1 MDGGINGDQNFYSRR
16 PTSYSPEHQQPHRYE
31 PPPLPDFE
39 ARSPQL
45 PPKVSYLTSHNLQ
58 AVQGNTNGYAAAGL
72 SNGGDPDEYYRG
84 VHHAGTSYS
93 DISTLGMAA
102 TASESRPLQSSLRS
116 NGNGTTPKHPS
127 LAQARNLKPSTYRS
141 ASSPLEDRPGLNN
154 AKSTSA
160 LNGYT
165 RTPSVSVKDL
175 KNRFDHLTG
184 QQSPPAA
191 RKASPRVNTS
201 AAAPAYLRDRG
212 GYQARN
218 ANSST
223 AGTSRAGSVTRDAG
237 KQKSPTSSRTT
248 QRTRFAAEDQA
259 SNNTLSGTARIPRP
273 RNGVSGINSQASK
286 SMSNLSPTSPTAPQ
300 TQTSRPL
307 FGEILP
313 NEQGTSS
320 IGYGIPGIR
329 AATRRTSDSS
339 LHPSWQ
345 QHSRSK
351 SNEIS
356 PTSPDAWYKGQT
368 DLDNIDPNKPRPR
381 SHNRNH
387 SDFPDS
393 KVNTMNGVTPSFQTS
408 NSPASAAQA
417 PSRLPI
423 PAAKR
428 QSVSSNSS
436 IPSTRSNS
444 PFASNGI
451 ANAKLRKPE
460 QRPWSPAGRAN
471 TPTSRAKTPTTRHS
485 SRGKTRTPEKSTSN
499 NASLKAHIVAPPP
512 KTSPPLRSSRPR
524 QPVSSATTANAR
536 LKTAE
541 RSNSPQQVRTGM
553 KVTRNNGEGYA
564 ARERKISDVPL
575 TAVDFAAR
583 RQQIKRAYT
592 KSIHESEQKEI
603 RAANL
608 RRLSERHQ
616 AKASIASQE
625 SQEPQVVA
633 HDVEKDDEPVLAEA
647 QPILE
652 APVETK
658 PSPQPLQISTS
669 FPRPERQ
676 SVIAHRIDV
685 DQDSPTL
692 GMPGSFIEDDEPPS
706 AISNATGT
714 TEIEN
719 EPQTEAPR
727 LSRLPSKP
735 DGFSSRVSYAE
746 DLMSP
751 EQAFFGMQNMSSPDD
766 ESIRI
771 MLDATP
777 VEEPPH
783 ESTPTNDVFA
793 RDPSPPGAYQQS
805 PEVAEDQPV
814 FASTV
819 TVASPQESAPV
830 HSEPSSPLESCDEQT
845 SGNEESPIVSEEP
858 AYEEHRAP
866 SRAPPEISFP
876 DEINY
881 HESEETATRLQL
893 PMLRTALASSVMISG
908 LSQDYLNTPITDIE
922 YESSDGGLAAHSG
935 GDSEHYDREYLDSP
949 RDDQASTHDYRT
961 SHQSAWTDYSVGT
974 NDEYSEREDSSRPVT
989 TYELQPEP
997 EPEPEQKPPPPP
1009 KELSPVVP
1017 PKPEGYSPLPSPRFA
1032 PQSSQLPIRHQLP
1045 PLSTGEGLG
1054 LGFSDQSQDFGTATI
1069 PLWPAYSPPP
1079 VPPQDEAPAPPSRT
1093 PPPPTVSSMRPESSL
1108 YQSSQYETGRHPE
1121 SRRASDDLYSPRG
1134 SLSTP
1139 RSSTQIS
1146 FDDAANEAKSKNVPE
1161 SSLETEEERQ
1171 AAEKT
1176 RKRLYQRKMVIKE
1189 LIETESVYLKDM
1201 NVVEEIYKGTAEACP
1216 KLDHTDVKT
1225 IFRNTAD
1232 IISFST
1238 KFLEELKAGASS
1250 IYSPRSRARQSKAV
1264 SAAAVSSSASPTSTD
1279 RFSVAATLTTDETD
1293 EEKDRKTFIG
1303 ANFSK
1308 HLKKMQQIYTD
1319 YLKHSEIASSRLAV
1333 LQQDAA
1339 VQVWLS
1345 ECNLVAKDLTK
1356 AWDLDALLVKPVQ
1369 RITRYQLL
1377 LKELA
1382 ESTLLDHPDYRA
1394 LCTAREELSVLLQGI
1409 DEMKKRIHMVGQIV
1423 GRKRKES
1430 DVRSNLAKAFGRRA
1444 EKLQS
1449 SANRP
1454 PEDEEYQKMH
1464 NTFGVEFLR
1473 LQVVLRDVEDYARH
1487 QREYVSKTLQY
1498 FSSMELIMRMQ
1509 QSSKPEIE
1517 SKWVRFNLS
1526 MRDMGTIAID
1536 DHVGAIQR
1544 EVIEPLEKVITM
1556 YTQPGLAMKKRN
1568 KRRLDYEK
1576 SLNYK
1581 SSGKKIDDKLAE
1593 QVAQYEALNETLK
1606 IELPKL
1612 SALTKTLGRLCQ
1624 IRLLFLK
1631 TEWYGIWQMKLSGAL
1646 EANQFPNDVS
1656 DILDHFHRDFPY
1668 TDTSLKELGIINGS
1682 FGNGG
1687 TTRGSQSTQ
1696 DDESQRKARPS
1707 NLSSRSRGLSI
1718 NSDKSPSLPTPEFA
1732 KRHSGQFTFSPILSN
1747 GPGLPQPQFAY
1758 SNMPYSTGHS
1768 RAGSG
1773 SPATPDTASSSRPH
1787 HTPLGRPSTSRSHT
1801 SDTGMT
1807 RGNSD
1812 YNTPHRRESG
1822 STYNSHYEGGP
1833 PNARPYSGLFHSA
1846 MPMEDESQRSSRAS
1860 SRDRNMSGG
1869 YNVLYLAASL
1879 FEFNISATKSEA
1891 GYPYLTYQA
1900 GEIFDVIG
1908 EKGELWLAKNQDDP
1922 SDEVG
1927 WIWSKHFA
1935 RLAAD

>member
-1 MDGGINGDQNFYSRR
+1 MDGGINADQNFYSRR
-16 PTSYSPEHQQPHRYE
+16 PNSSSPEHQQPHRYE

-39 ARSPQL
+39 ARTPQL
-45 PPKVSYLTSHNLQ
+45 PPKLPFLTSQNLQ
-58 AVQGNTNGYAAAGL
+58 AIERNTNGYAGAGAL
-72 SNGGDPDEYYRG
+72 SNGGEHDPDDFYRDYRG
-84 VHHAGTSYS
+84 VQQASHNYS
-93 DISTLGMAA
+93 DNSASGMAA

-127 LAQARNLKPSTYRS
+127 LAQARNQLKPSSYRS

-154 AKSTSA
+154 AKSTPA
-160 LNGYT
+160 LNGYS
-165 RTPSVSVKDL
+165 RQPSVSVKAISKQFE
-175 KNRFDHLTG
+175 KNTE
-184 QQSPPAA
+184 SSTSVA
-191 RKASPRVNTS
+191 RKPSPRINTS
-201 AAAPAYLRDRG
+201 ATAPAYLRDRG

-218 ANSST
+218 ANTPTPS
-223 AGTSRAGSVTRDAG
+223 TSRAGTATREAG
-237 KQKSPTSSRTT
+237 KQKSPVSTRPT
-248 QRTRFAAEDQA
+248 QRTRFAAEDQH
-259 SNNTLSGTARIPRP
+259 SNNTLSGTARISRP
-273 RNGVSGINSQASK
+273 RNGASGINPQASK
-286 SMSNLSPTSPTAPQ
+286 SMSNLSPTSPTSPQ

-307 FGEILP
+307 FGEVVP
-313 NEQGTSS
+313 NEQGISS
-320 IGYGIPGIR
+320 IGYGIPH

-351 SNEIS
+351 SNDIS
-356 PTSPDAWYKGQT
+356 PTSPDAWYKGET
-368 DLDNIDPNKPRPR
+368 DLDHVDPNKPRPR

-408 NSPASAAQA
+408 NPPASVQA
-417 PSRLPI
+417 PTRLPG
-423 PAAKR
+423 PSKR
-428 QSVSSNSS
+428 QSTSSTSS

-444 PFASNGI
+444 PFTSNRI
-451 ANAKLRKPE
+451 TNSKLRKPE
-460 QRPWSPAGRAN
+460 QRPWSPAARAN

-485 SRGKTRTPEKSTSN
+485 PRGKGRDPEKSTSN
-499 NASLKAHIVAPPP
+499 NASLKAYISAPPP

-524 QPVSSATTANAR
+524 QPVSSATTATPRQKAVD
-536 LKTAE
+536 
-541 RSNSPQQVRTGM
+541 RSGSPQHVRTGM
-553 KVTRNNGEGYA
+553 KVTRNNGEGFTA
-564 ARERKISDVPL
+564 RERERKISDVPL

-583 RQQIKRAYT
+583 RQLIQRAYT

-608 RRLSERHQ
+608 RRLSERQ
-616 AKASIASQE
+616 ARASLAAQESEKAS
-625 SQEPQVVA
+625 
-633 HDVEKDDEPVLAEA
+633 HNVEKDEEPVLAEA

-652 APVETK
+652 APAETK
-658 PSPQPLQISTS
+658 PSPKPLQISTS
-669 FPRPERQ
+669 FPRPE
-676 SVIAHRIDV
+676 VPPATAHRAEI

-692 GMPGSFIEDDEPPS
+692 GMPGSFVEDEEPAS
-706 AISNATGT
+706 AISCATGI
-714 TEIEN
+714 TEFDN

-727 LSRLPSKP
+727 LSLLPSRP
-735 DGFSSRVSYAE
+735 DGFSGHISYTE

-751 EQAFFGMQNMSSPDD
+751 EQAYFGMQNMSSPDN

-771 MLDATP
+771 MLDGTP
-777 VEEPPH
+777 VEEHQP

-805 PEVAEDQPV
+805 PEVAEELPI

-819 TVASPQESAPV
+819 TTASPKQTTPV
-830 HSEPSSPLESCDEQT
+830 HSRPQSPLGSCDEQI
-845 SGNEESPIVSEEP
+845 SNDESPILPNETVLP
-858 AYEEHRAP
+858 QHVEHDVQIHVA
-866 SRAPPEISFP
+866 PEISFP
-876 DEINY
+876 DEVNY
-881 HESEETATRLQL
+881 VEPQEHATRLEL
-893 PMLRTALASSVMISG
+893 PTLRTALAPSVMINR
-908 LSQDYLNTPITDIE
+908 LSQEFLNTPVTDID
-922 YESSDGGLAAHSG
+922 YESSDGLAQISG
-935 GDSEHYDREYLDSP
+935 GEGDLYDREYMDRP
-949 RDDQASTHDYRT
+949 RDDEDSGRNFRS

-974 NDEYSEREDSSRPVT
+974 NDEYSEREGYSRPVT
-989 TYELQPEP
+989 TYETED
-997 EPEPEQKPPPPP
+997 KPVPPP
-1009 KELSPVVP
+1009 KELSSVVP
-1017 PKPEGYSPLPSPRFA
+1017 PKPEGYSPLPSPRFP
-1032 PQSSQLPIRHQLP
+1032 PQSSQLSIRHQLP
-1045 PLSTGEGLG
+1045 PLTTGEGLG
-1054 LGFSDQSQDFGTATI
+1054 LGFSDSSHDFGSSTSI
-1069 PLWPAYSPPP
+1069 PLWPEYSPPP
-1079 VPPQDEAPAPPSRT
+1079 VPLADDASPAPPSRT
-1093 PPPPTVSSMRPESSL
+1093 PPPPTTTSSMRPASSL
-1108 YQSSQYETGRHPE
+1108 YQSSQNDNGRYTE
-1121 SRRASDDLYSPRG
+1121 SRRASDDLYSPRA

-1146 FDDAANEAKSKNVPE
+1146 FDDATIESSSKSTAVPE
-1161 SSLETEEERQ
+1161 PSLETEEEKK

-1216 KLDHTDVKT
+1216 KLDHSDVKT

-1232 IISFST
+1232 IIAFSA
-1238 KFLEELKAGASS
+1238 KFLDELKSAASS

-1264 SAAAVSSSASPTSTD
+1264 APSGSSTSPTVSD
-1279 RFSVAATLTTDETD
+1279 RFSIAATLTDESD
-1293 EEKDRKTFIG
+1293 DEKDRKTFIG
-1303 ANFSK
+1303 ATFSK
-1308 HLKKMQQIYTD
+1308 HLKKMQAIYTD
-1319 YLKHSEIASSRLAV
+1319 YLKHSEIASSRLAT

-1382 ESTLLDHPDYRA
+1382 ESTPEDHPDYEA
-1394 LCTAREELSVLLQGI
+1394 LKSAREELLILLQGI
-1409 DEMKKRIHMVGQIV
+1409 DEMKKRLHVVSQIV

-1430 DVRSNLAKAFGRRA
+1430 DVRTNLAKAFGRRA

-1449 SANRP
+1449 NANRP
-1454 PEDEEYQKMH
+1454 PEDEAYQALH

-1487 QREYVSKTLQY
+1487 QKEYVAKTLQY
-1498 FSSMELIMRMQ
+1498 FSSMELIMRM
-1509 QSSKPEIE
+1509 SASKYPEIE

-1536 DHVGAIQR
+1536 DHIGAIQR
-1544 EVIEPLEKVITM
+1544 EVVEPLEKVIQM
-1556 YTQPGLAMKKRN
+1556 YNKPGDAMQKRN

-1576 SLNYK
+1576 SLSYK
-1581 SSGKKIDDKLAE
+1581 SQGKKIDEKLAA

-1612 SALTKTLGRLCQ
+1612 SALTKSLGRLCQ

-1631 TEWYGIWQMKLSGAL
+1631 TEWYGIWQKKLSGVL
-1646 EANQFPNDVS
+1646 EASQIPKDNN
-1656 DILDHFHRDFPY
+1656 DILEMFHRDFKY
-1668 TDTSLKELGIINGS
+1668 TEVKLKELGINNGS

-1687 TTRGSQSTQ
+1687 VTRGSQSTQ
-1696 DDESQRKARPS
+1696 DDESRRARPS
-1707 NLSSRSRGLSI
+1707 NLSNRSRGLSI

-1732 KRHSGQFTFSPILSN
+1732 KRNSGQFSFSPLMSN
-1747 GPGLPQPQFAY
+1747 GPGLPQFAY
-1758 SNMPYSTGHS
+1758 QNMPYSNGHS

-1787 HTPLGRPSTSRSHT
+1787 HGTMVRPGTSRSHT
-1801 SDTGMT
+1801 SDTGMA

-1822 STYNSHYEGGP
+1822 STYNSHWEP
-1833 PNARPYSGLFHSA
+1833 PSSRPYSGLFHSA
-1846 MPMEDESQRSSRAS
+1846 MPMPDGPEESQRSSRAS
-1860 SRDRNMSGG
+1860 SRDRNISGG

>member
-1 MDGGINGDQNFYSRR
+1 MDGGINADQNFYSRR
-16 PTSYSPEHQQPHRYE
+16 PNSSSPEHQQPHRYE
-31 PPPLPDFE
+31 PPPLPEFE

-45 PPKVSYLTSHNLQ
+45 PPKLSFLTTQNLQ
-58 AVQGNTNGYAAAGL
+58 AVTGNSNVFVRSGL
-72 SNGGDPDEYYRG
+72 SNGGDRDPDDFYREYRG
-84 VHHAGTSYS
+84 VQQASNNYS
-93 DISTLGMAA
+93 DFSISGMAA

-127 LAQARNLKPSTYRS
+127 LAQARNQLKPSTYRS

-160 LNGYT
+160 LNGYS
-165 RTPSVSVKDL
+165 RQPSVSVKDL
-175 KNRFDHLTG
+175 SKRFDQNTE
-184 QQSPPAA
+184 QSTSGI
-191 RKASPRVNTS
+191 RKPSPRINTS
-201 AAAPAYLRDRG
+201 GAAPAYLRDRG

-218 ANSST
+218 ANSSVPN
-223 AGTSRAGSVTRDAG
+223 TSRAGAATREAG
-237 KQKSPTSSRTT
+237 KQKSPISTRPT
-248 QRTRFAAEDQA
+248 QRARFAKEDER
-259 SNNTLSGTARIPRP
+259 SNNILAGTARIPKP

-286 SMSNLSPTSPTAPQ
+286 SISNLSPTSPNAPSQ
-300 TQTSRPL
+300 AQTSRPL
-307 FGEILP
+307 FGEVIS
-313 NEQGTSS
+313 NEQGTSI
-320 IGYGIPGIR
+320 IGYGIPR
-329 AATRRTSDSS
+329 EANRRTSDSS
-339 LHPSWQ
+339 LHPIW

-351 SNEIS
+351 SNDIS
-356 PTSPDAWYKGQT
+356 PTSPDAWYKGET
-368 DLDNIDPNKPRPR
+368 DLDNVDPNKPRSS

-387 SDFPDS
+387 SDFPDT

-408 NSPASAAQA
+408 NSPGGSAVQA
-417 PSRLPI
+417 PSRLPM
-423 PAAKR
+423 PSKR
-428 QSVSSNSS
+428 QSTSSNSS
-436 IPSTRSNS
+436 LPSTRSNS
-444 PFASNGI
+444 PFASNAI
-451 ANAKLRKPE
+451 TNSKLRKPE
-460 QRPWSPAGRAN
+460 RPWSPAARAN
-471 TPTSRAKTPTTRHS
+471 TPTTHTKTPTRHS
-485 SRGKTRTPEKSTSN
+485 PRGKTRTPEISTSN
-499 NASLKAHIVAPPP
+499 NASLKVLIKPLAP

-524 QPVSSATTANAR
+524 QPVSSANAASSR
-536 LKTAE
+536 QKAPD
-541 RSNSPQQVRTGM
+541 RSSSPQHVRTGM
-553 KVTRNNGEGYA
+553 KVTRNNGEGSA
-564 ARERKISDVPL
+564 ARERKISNEP
-575 TAVDFAAR
+575 VDFAAK
-583 RQQIKRAYT
+583 RQQIQRAYT
-592 KSIHESEQKEI
+592 KSIHESEQKRV

-608 RRLSERHQ
+608 KRLSERHQ
-616 AKASIASQE
+616 AKASTLPQE
-625 SQEPQVVA
+625 SEVA
-633 HDVEKDDEPVLAEA
+633 TEHVERDEEPVLAEA

-658 PSPQPLQISTS
+658 SSPQPLQISTS
-669 FPRPERQ
+669 FPRP
-676 SVIAHRIDV
+676 SLPNVTAHRVEV

-706 AISNATGT
+706 AISNAA

-727 LSRLPSKP
+727 LSRLPSRP
-735 DGFSSRVSYAE
+735 DGFSSRMVYAE

-751 EQAFFGMQNMSSPDD
+751 EQAYFGMQNMSSPDE
-766 ESIRI
+766 ESIQI

-777 VEEPPH
+777 GATPVEAPQP
-783 ESTPTNDVFA
+783 ESTPTNDIFA
-793 RDPSPPGAYQQS
+793 RDPSPPGAYQQT

-814 FASTV
+814 FASIV
-819 TVASPQESAPV
+819 TTASPKETTPV
-830 HSEPSSPLESCDEQT
+830 HSRPASPLESCDEQT
-845 SGNEESPIVSEEP
+845 SSNESSPICDDSAHSEHD
-858 AYEEHRAP
+858 EHEDHDVHSQIA
-866 SRAPPEISFP
+866 PEISFP
-876 DEINY
+876 HEVDY
-881 HESEETATRLQL
+881 HESEENTTRLQL
-893 PMLRTALASSVMISG
+893 PMLRTALAPSVMMNG
-908 LSQDYLNTPITDIE
+908 LGQDYLNTPVTDID
-922 YESSDGGLAAHSG
+922 YESSDGGHAAASG
-935 GDSEHYDREYLDSP
+935 GDGELYGGEYVDSP
-949 RDDQASTHDYRT
+949 RDDQSSGRNYRS

-974 NDEYSEREDSSRPVT
+974 NEEYSEREDYSHPANA
-989 TYELQPEP
+989 PFEP
-997 EPEPEQKPPPPP
+997 EHKPALPP

-1017 PKPEGYSPLPSPRFA
+1017 PKPEGYSPLPSPRF
-1032 PQSSQLPIRHQLP
+1032 PHKSSQLSIRHQLP
-1045 PLSTGEGLG
+1045 PLATGEGLG
-1054 LGFSDQSQDFGTATI
+1054 LGFSDQSQDFGSTTSI
-1069 PLWPAYSPPP
+1069 PLWPDYSPPP
-1079 VPPQDEAPAPPSRT
+1079 VPAPSDEPTPAPPSRT
-1093 PPPPTVSSMRPESSL
+1093 PPPPTASSMRPASSL
-1108 YQSSQYETGRHPE
+1108 YQSSQNDTGRNTE
-1121 SRRASDDLYSPRG
+1121 SRRASDDLYSPRA
-1134 SLSTP
+1134 SISTP

-1146 FDDAANEAKSKNVPE
+1146 FDDAANEALLKSKVVPE
-1161 SSLETEEERQ
+1161 PSLETEEERQ

-1225 IFRNTAD
+1225 IFRNTAE
-1232 IISFST
+1232 IIAFST
-1238 KFLEELKAGASS
+1238 KFLDELKAAASS
-1250 IYSPRSRARQSKAV
+1250 IYSPRSRTRQSKAV
-1264 SAAAVSSSASPTSTD
+1264 SAVAVSGQSSSPTSMD
-1279 RFSVAATLTTDETD
+1279 RFSIAATLTDETD

-1303 ANFSK
+1303 ANFGK
-1308 HLKKMQQIYTD
+1308 HLKKMQLIYTD
-1319 YLKHSEIASSRLAV
+1319 YLKHSELASSRLAT
-1333 LQQDAA
+1333 LQQDAT

-1377 LKELA
+1377 LKELG
-1382 ESTLLDHPDYRA
+1382 ESTPPDHPDYEA
-1394 LCTAREELSVLLQGI
+1394 LQSAREELSVLLQGI

-1454 PEDEEYQKMH
+1454 PEDGEYQKLH

-1487 QREYVSKTLQY
+1487 QKEYVSKTLQY
-1498 FSSMELIMRMQ
+1498 FSSMELIMRM
-1509 QSSKPEIE
+1509 SASRYPEIE

-1544 EVIEPLEKVITM
+1544 DVVEPLEKVIQM
-1556 YTQPGLAMKKRN
+1556 YNQPGLAMKKRN

-1576 SLNYK
+1576 SLSYK
-1581 SSGKKIDDKLAE
+1581 AQGKKIDEKLAE
-1593 QVAQYEALNETLK
+1593 QVMQYEALNETLK

-1612 SALTKTLGRLCQ
+1612 SALTKSLGRLCQ

-1631 TEWYGIWQMKLSGAL
+1631 TEWYGIWQKKLSGAL
-1646 EANQFPNDVS
+1646 EASQLPKDTN
-1656 DILDHFHRDFPY
+1656 DILDMFHRDFKY
-1668 TDTSLKELGIINGS
+1668 TDATLAELGIINGS

-1687 TTRGSQSTQ
+1687 VTRGSQSTQ
-1696 DDESQRKARPS
+1696 DDESQRKGRPS
-1707 NLSSRSRGLSI
+1707 NLSSRSRGLSL

-1732 KRHSGQFTFSPILSN
+1732 KRHSGQFSFSPIMSS
-1747 GPGLPQPQFAY
+1747 GPGLPQFAY
-1758 SNMPYSTGHS
+1758 SNMPYSNGHS

-1773 SPATPDTASSSRPH
+1773 SPATPDTASSARAPH
-1787 HTPLGRPSTSRSHT
+1787 HQALPRPSTSRSHT
-1801 SDTGMT
+1801 SDNGMV

-1812 YNTPHRRESG
+1812 YNTPLRRESG
-1822 STYNSHYEGGP
+1822 STYNSHYDVP
-1833 PNARPYSGLFHSA
+1833 SSSRPYSGLFHSA
-1846 MPMEDESQRSSRAS
+1846 MPMMDAEESQRSSRAS
-1860 SRDRNMSGG
+1860 SRDRNISGG

-1922 SDEVG
+1922 SDSVG

>member
-16 PTSYSPEHQQPHRYE
+16 PTSSSPEHQQPHRYE
-31 PPPLPDFE
+31 PPPLPEYE

-84 VHHAGTSYS
+84 VHQAATCYS
-93 DISTLGMAA
+93 DISILGMAA
-102 TASESRPLQSSLRS
+102 TASESRPLQSSFRS

-127 LAQARNLKPSTYRS
+127 LAQARNQLKPSTYRS

-160 LNGYT
+160 LNGYS

-175 KNRFDHLTG
+175 KNRFDQPTEH
-184 QQSPPAA
+184 SPSAI
-191 RKASPRVNTS
+191 RKASPRVNTG
-201 AAAPAYLRDRG
+201 AAASGYLRDRG
-212 GYQARN
+212 GYQTRN

-223 AGTSRAGSVTRDAG
+223 TGTSRAGSATREAG

-248 QRTRFAAEDQA
+248 QRTRFVMEDQA

-307 FGEILP
+307 FGEVLP
-313 NEQGTSS
+313 NEQGTLS

-329 AATRRTSDSS
+329 PATRRTSDSS

-345 QHSRSK
+345 RHSRSK
-351 SNEIS
+351 SNDIS
-356 PTSPDAWYKGQT
+356 PPSPDAWYKGQT
-368 DLDNIDPNKPRPR
+368 DLDNVDPNKPRPR

-408 NSPASAAQA
+408 NQPASPVQA
-417 PSRLPI
+417 PSRLPM
-423 PAAKR
+423 PAKR

-436 IPSTRSNS
+436 LPSTRSNS

-451 ANAKLRKPE
+451 ANSKLRKPE

-471 TPTSRAKTPTTRHS
+471 TPTSRAKTPTTRRS
-485 SRGKTRTPEKSTSN
+485 PRGKIRTPEKLTSN

-524 QPVSSATTANAR
+524 QPVSSATTASAR
-536 LKTAE
+536 QKTVE
-541 RSNSPQQVRTGM
+541 RSNSSQHVRTGM
-553 KVTRNNGEGYA
+553 KVTRNNGEGFPA
-564 ARERKISDVPL
+564 RDRERKISDVPL

-616 AKASIASQE
+616 AKASITSQE
-625 SQEPQVVA
+625 SQQSQPAVN
-633 HDVEKDDEPVLAEA
+633 DVEKDEEPVLAEA

-658 PSPQPLQISTS
+658 PSPQPLHISTS
-669 FPRPERQ
+669 FPRPERPN
-676 SVIAHRIDV
+676 ITAHRTDV
-685 DQDSPTL
+685 NQDSPTL

-727 LSRLPSKP
+727 LSRLPSRP
-735 DGFSSRVSYAE
+735 DGFSSHISYAE

-751 EQAFFGMQNMSSPDD
+751 EQAYFGMQNMSSPDD

-783 ESTPTNDVFA
+783 ESTPTNDGFA

-805 PEVAEDQPV
+805 PEVAEEQPV

-819 TVASPQESAPV
+819 TVASPRESTPV
-830 HSEPSSPLESCDEQT
+830 HSEPNSSLESCDEQT
-845 SGNEESPIVSEEP
+845 SSNEEIPIMSEEFVHS
-858 AYEEHRAP
+858 EHHAP
-866 SRAPPEISFP
+866 SQAPPEISFP
-876 DEINY
+876 DEIDY
-881 HESEETATRLQL
+881 HESAESAPRLQL
-893 PMLRTALASSVMISG
+893 PMLRTALAPSVMMNG
-908 LSQDYLNTPITDIE
+908 LGQDYLNTPITDIE
-922 YESSDGGLAAHSG
+922 YESSDGGLAAASG
-935 GDSEHYDREYLDSP
+935 GDSERYDREYLDSP
-949 RDDQASTHDYRT
+949 RDDQSSTQDYRS

-989 TYELQPEP
+989 TYEVELES
-997 EPEPEQKPPPPP
+997 EQKPIPPP

-1032 PQSSQLPIRHQLP
+1032 AQSSQLPIRHQLP

-1054 LGFSDQSQDFGTATI
+1054 LGFSDQEDFGTATI

-1079 VPPQDEAPAPPSRT
+1079 VPPQDEVPAPPSRT
-1093 PPPPTVSSMRPESSL
+1093 PPPPTASSMRPESSL
-1108 YQSSQYETGRHPE
+1108 DHSSQNDNSRNPE
-1121 SRRASDDLYSPRG
+1121 SRRASDDLYSPRA
-1134 SLSTP
+1134 SISTP

-1161 SSLETEEERQ
+1161 PSLETEEERQ

-1189 LIETESVYLKDM
+1189 LIETEAVYLKDM

-1238 KFLEELKAGASS
+1238 KFLEELKAAASS

-1264 SAAAVSSSASPTSTD
+1264 SAAATSSSTSPTSTD
-1279 RFSVAATLTTDETD
+1279 RFSIAATLTTDETD

-1319 YLKHSEIASSRLAV
+1319 YLKHSEIASSRLAA
-1333 LQQDAA
+1333 LQQDGA

-1382 ESTLLDHPDYRA
+1382 ESTLPDHPDHRA
-1394 LCTAREELSVLLQGI
+1394 LCSAREELSVLLQGI

-1454 PEDEEYQKMH
+1454 PEDDEYQKMH

-1487 QREYVSKTLQY
+1487 QREYVNKTLQY
-1498 FSSMELIMRMQ
+1498 FSSMELIMRMSP
-1509 QSSKPEIE
+1509 SSKPEIE

-1544 EVIEPLEKVITM
+1544 EVIEPLEKVIAM
-1556 YTQPGLAMKKRN
+1556 YNQPGLAMKKRN

-1581 SSGKKIDDKLAE
+1581 AAGKKIDDKLAE

-1631 TEWYGIWQMKLSGAL
+1631 TEWYGIWQKKLSSAL
-1646 EANQFPNDVS
+1646 ETSQLPRDVN

-1668 TDTSLKELGIINGS
+1668 TDTSLKELGIVNGS

-1696 DDESQRKARPS
+1696 DDESQRKGRPS

-1732 KRHSGQFTFSPILSN
+1732 KRHSGQFTFSPIMSN
-1747 GPGLPQPQFAY
+1747 APGLPQPQFAY
-1758 SNMPYSTGHS
+1758 QNMPYSTGHS

-1787 HTPLGRPSTSRSHT
+1787 HTNLGRPSTSRSHT

-1833 PNARPYSGLFHSA
+1833 PGARPYSGLFHSA
-1846 MPMEDESQRSSRAS
+1846 MPMDADESQRSSRAS
-1860 SRDRNMSGG
+1860 SRDRNISGG